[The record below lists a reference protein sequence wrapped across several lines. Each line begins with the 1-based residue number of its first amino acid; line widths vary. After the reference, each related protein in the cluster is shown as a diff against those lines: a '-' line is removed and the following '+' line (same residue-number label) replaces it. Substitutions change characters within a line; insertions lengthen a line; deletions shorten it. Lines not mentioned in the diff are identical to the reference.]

1 MNCGYLYETINWL
14 FETEKR
20 YFRPVELKSVER
32 VPLPFKSIA
41 TCLCLNWLDQKGTFG
56 SGLVSTDVAGKG

>member
-14 FETEKR
+14 LETEKR
-20 YFRPVELKSVER
+20 YFRLVEKRCVER
-32 VPLPFKSIA
+32 MPFSFKAIA
-41 TCLCLNWLDQKGTFG
+41 TCLGLTWLDRKGIFG

>member
-1 MNCGYLYETINWL
+1 M
-14 FETEKR
+14 EKR

-32 VPLPFKSIA
+32 MPLPSKSIA
-41 TCLCLNWLDQKGTFG
+41 TCLGLKWLDQKGTFG